1 MKTLLGMAY
10 YVFVLVFASA
20 VVCFANG
27 GEHPSALSATRT
39 DEQAELEKQA
49 ADSAKVKAKQEAL
62 RNAKAALEEQI
73 EKIALPDDT
82 TPRFTVK
89 EIRIEGN
96 ILITTDEL
104 LAKMPLLYNTSE
116 QPLNVAESKYLYDF
130 RPLHDII
137 VTPGQPQQVSARTIQ
152 GFTQYLLSV
161 YNRKNYAGIYVY
173 VPAGAVVE
181 DKFKDEILP
190 VEVLEAPVTDIWIT
204 FYDPNQSK
212 VDKGHLRS
220 SLIREWS
227 PAKVGQ
233 VANQKKLDEFVN
245 LLNLNPDRY
254 VSAMVTKG
262 TEPKSLAV
270 KYDVYEANPWHWFV
284 QADNAGT
291 RDRQWS
297 PRVGV
302 VNTNL
307 SGRDD
312 TFSVVYQ
319 APWEKGIED
328 EYSVYGSYDMPLLT
342 PKLRVNFYAGYSQF
356 DITPATG
363 GFDFIGNGFFYGTG
377 LRYNVLQ
384 QSGWLFD
391 ITGSLSHEKSKITP
405 SLFPE
410 FLQSEVAMDL
420 IGWGLDL
427 HRSSSIYK
435 SNVTLTYIY
444 NIGGS
449 SSSDFTLA
457 RQDTERDFSICTLSA
472 GHSQYLDTSKVH
484 RLSGTFR
491 WIMPSDRLVPAKMTT
506 FGGLYS
512 VRGYDEDEI
521 VADGGILFSAQYEFD
536 LAKYGES
543 KEVSEANSPQAKK
556 PFVRK
561 LAPLAF
567 FDCGRAENRHPLTT
581 EKGQETLSSVGLGL
595 VAELGDHFSG
605 AVYAGY
611 PLTAT
616 DNTDKGECRMNA
628 TLLWRW

>member
-1 MKTLLGMAY
+1 
-10 YVFVLVFASA
+10 
-20 VVCFANG
+20 
-27 GEHPSALSATRT
+27 
-39 DEQAELEKQA
+39 
-49 ADSAKVKAKQEAL
+49 
-62 RNAKAALEEQI
+62 
-73 EKIALPDDT
+73 
-82 TPRFTVK
+82 
-89 EIRIEGN
+89 
-96 ILITTDEL
+96 
-104 LAKMPLLYNTSE
+104 MPLVYSTSDE
-116 QPLNVAESKYLYDF
+116 PLEVAESKFLYDF
-130 RPLHDII
+130 RQLHNII
-137 VTPGQPQQVSARTIQ
+137 VSPGQPQEVSARTMQ
-152 GFTQYLLSV
+152 GFTHYLLSV
-161 YNRKNYAGIYVY
+161 YNRKNYGGIYIY
-173 VPAGAVVE
+173 VPAGAIV
-181 DKFKDEILP
+181 DGKLKDQILPIEIL
-190 VEVLEAPVTDIWIT
+190 EGSISDISIAY
-204 FYDPNQSK
+204 YDANQNK
-212 VDKGHLRS
+212 VDKGYLRN

-270 KYDVYEANPWHWFV
+270 KYDVYEANPWHWFL

-297 PRVGV
+297 PRIGV

-319 APWEKGIED
+319 APWEKGIEE

-356 DITPATG
+356 DITPAAG
-363 GFDFIGNGFFYGTG
+363 GIDFIGNGSFYGTG

-391 ITGSLSHEKSKITP
+391 ITGSLSHEKSRITP

-410 FLQSEVAMDL
+410 FLQSEVSMDL

-427 HRSSSIYK
+427 HRSSDMYK
-435 SNVTLTYIY
+435 SNVTFSYIY
-444 NIGGS
+444 NVGGS
-449 SSSDFTLA
+449 SNSEFTLA
-457 RQDTERDFSICTLSA
+457 RQNAERDFAIRTLSA
-472 GHSQYLDTSKVH
+472 GHSQYLDAGKVH

-491 WIMPSDRLVPAKMTT
+491 WIMPTDRLAPAKMTT

-543 KEVSEANSPQAKK
+543 KEVSEATSPQAKK

-581 EKGQETLSSVGLGL
+581 EKGHETLSSVGLGL
-595 VAELGDHFSG
+595 IAELGDHFSG
-605 AVYAGY
+605 AIYAGY
-611 PLTAT
+611 PLIGT
-616 DNTDKGECRMNA
+616 DNTDKGEGQMNA